1 MKNLLLAAALLGM
14 AACANTQKSAVGS
27 AEAANAPTAACPS
40 TCTGGECCAEKAGEC
55 TDMKASE
62 TGAVCPVTDKPASN

>member
-27 AEAANAPTAACPS
+27 AEAANAPAAACS
-40 TCTGGECCAEKAGEC
+40 SACTTGSECCAEKAAEC
-55 TDMKASE
+55 TGTKAD
-62 TGAVCPVTDKPASN
+62 AMVCPATGKAAN